1 MMHGIGIYKWQALF
15 YFMLFYFILQV
26 TAHNAIPFIFVL
38 YVLCE
43 VSCSFGSTC
52 SLENF
57 TSERELVSHKY
68 FLLWVEK
75 GANLQ
80 RAARWSVSGVTWKK
94 KKRIKKS
101 HSHTSFVT
109 EQWLPV
115 VLFSHIKISVKLPR
129 LNYNQH
135 SRHSR
140 WELVG
145 RSEFTTL
152 FEHIPMAQQSLT
164 SFSPHFLYNE
174 CLRHF
179 PISGKLVLIGEI
191 LCSKLI
197 QVKVEVA
204 LQNDLNENFSF
215 KKTSNILKYFNMNH
229 KPFQFYIKR

>member
-94 KKRIKKS
+94 KKTNKKS

-152 FEHIPMAQQSLT
+152 FEHIPMAQPECHHSEMVRRRNVMYKSQPNLWHPSPPIFFTMSVFAISRFQENLYLSVRYCVQSL
-164 SFSPHFLYNE
+164 S
-174 CLRHF
+174 R
-179 PISGKLVLIGEI
+179 
-191 LCSKLI
+191 
-197 QVKVEVA
+197 
-204 LQNDLNENFSF
+204 
-215 KKTSNILKYFNMNH
+215 
-229 KPFQFYIKR
+229 